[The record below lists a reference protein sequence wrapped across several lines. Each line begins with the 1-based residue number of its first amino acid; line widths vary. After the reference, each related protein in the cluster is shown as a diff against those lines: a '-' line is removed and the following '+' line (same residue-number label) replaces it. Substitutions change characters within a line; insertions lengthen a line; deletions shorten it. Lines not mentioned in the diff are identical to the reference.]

1 MKYFPL
7 VWATLWRKKTRTIF
21 TLLSVVVA
29 FLLFGVL
36 ETVDYAFSHPSVGAA
51 GADKLVTTNKYSIT
65 LSLPFADVQQIRS
78 VPGVEEVTWITWFGG
93 YYQESK
99 NFVFALPIDTDTYFN
114 LHKDEF
120 IVSDAEMRAF
130 RDTRTGG
137 LANIA
142 LMKKFGWKVGDK
154 VPLHSTIW
162 TQKNGSLDWTFD
174 IVGTF
179 DAKDPTQA
187 SQQASSFLFHYELF
201 DEGRSFGKGS
211 IGWFEERVADPSQAS
226 DVAHRIDALFANS
239 SDETKT
245 QPAKDFAM
253 AFLKQLG
260 DVGFVLRAILGAVFF
275 TLLFLTGNTMM
286 QSVRERVPELAV
298 LKTLGFGDAAVL
310 GLVMAESLLLCV
322 VAALLG
328 LALSFAAIPIVKMGL
343 QGVELS
349 PRALLPGIGGTAT
362 RFGHVEVL
370 YITEFVGL
378 IFIYLGYGMMRQD
391 HSASV
396 HANQQTSQQTWEGS
410 PSPVDPRAT

>member
-1 MKYFPL
+1 MKFFPL

-36 ETVDYAFSHPSVGAA
+36 ETVDYAFSHPGAGA
-51 GADKLVTTNKYSIT
+51 TGADKLVTTNKYSIT
-65 LSLPFADVQQIRS
+65 LPLPFADTHMIRS
-78 VPGVEEVTWITWFGG
+78 VPGVEEVTWFTWFGG

-99 NFVFALPIDTDTYFN
+99 NFVFALPIDADTYFN
-114 LHKDEF
+114 VHKDEF

-130 RDTRTGG
+130 RDARPGA
-137 LANIA
+137 LVNIA

-174 IVGTF
+174 IIGTF

-187 SQQASSFLFHYELF
+187 SQQASSLLFHYEMF

-211 IGWFEERVADPSQAS
+211 VGWFEERVADPSQAS
-226 DVAHRIDALFANS
+226 EVANRIDALFTNS

-253 AFLKQLG
+253 AFVKQLG
-260 DVGFVLRAILGAVFF
+260 DIGFVLRAILGAVFF

-286 QSVRERVPELAV
+286 QSVRERVPEFAV

-322 VAALLG
+322 VAALVG
-328 LALSFAAIPIVKMGL
+328 LALSFGAIPIVKMGL

-349 PRALLPGIGGTAT
+349 PRALLPGIGVA
-362 RFGHVEVL
+362 VL
-370 YITEFVGL
+370 LGVIVGL
-378 IFIYLGYGMMRQD
+378 PPALRAMRL
-391 HSASV
+391 
-396 HANQQTSQQTWEGS
+396 TI
-410 PSPVDPRAT
+410 VDALADRR

>member
-1 MKYFPL
+1 M
-7 VWATLWRKKTRTIF
+7 
-21 TLLSVVVA
+21 
-29 FLLFGVL
+29 
-36 ETVDYAFSHPSVGAA
+36 
-51 GADKLVTTNKYSIT
+51 NKYSIT
-65 LSLPFADVQQIRS
+65 LPLPFADVQEIRS
-78 VPGVEEVTWITWFGG
+78 VAGVEEVTWLTWFGG

-99 NFVFALPIDTDTYFN
+99 NFVFALPIDIDTYFN

-137 LANIA
+137 LANTA

-162 TQKNGSLDWTFD
+162 TQKSGSLDWTFD

-201 DEGRSFGKGS
+201 DEGRSFGKGNV
-211 IGWFEERVADPSQAS
+211 GWIEERVTDPSQAS
-226 DVAHRIDALFANS
+226 VVANRIDALFANS
-239 SDETKT
+239 PDETKT

-253 AFLKQLG
+253 AFIKQLG

-322 VAALLG
+322 AAALVG
-328 LALSFAAIPIVKMGL
+328 LALSFGAIPIVRMGL
-343 QGVELS
+343 QGMELS
-349 PRALLPGIGGTAT
+349 RGAVLPGIGVA
-362 RFGHVEVL
+362 VL
-370 YITEFVGL
+370 LGVIVGL
-378 IFIYLGYGMMRQD
+378 PPALRAMRL
-391 HSASV
+391 
-396 HANQQTSQQTWEGS
+396 TI
-410 PSPVDPRAT
+410 VDALADKR

>member
-36 ETVDYAFSHPSVGAA
+36 ETVDYAFSHPSGGAS
-51 GADKLVTTNKYSIT
+51 GADKLVTMNKYSIT
-65 LSLPFADVQQIRS
+65 LPLPFADMQQIRS
-78 VPGVEEVTWITWFGG
+78 VPGVEEVTWLTWFGG

-99 NFVFALPIDTDTYFN
+99 NFVFALPIDIDTYFN

-120 IVSDAEMRAF
+120 IVSDAQMRAF

-137 LANIA
+137 LANTA

-162 TQKNGSLDWTFD
+162 TQKSGSLDWTFD

-201 DEGRSFGKGS
+201 DEGRSFGKGNV
-211 IGWFEERVADPSQAS
+211 GWIEERVTDPSQAS
-226 DVAHRIDALFANS
+226 VVANRIDALFANS
-239 SDETKT
+239 PDETKT

-253 AFLKQLG
+253 AFIKQLG

-286 QSVRERVPELAV
+286 QSVRERVPEFGV

-310 GLVMAESLLLCV
+310 GLVLAESLLLCV
-322 VAALLG
+322 AAALVG
-328 LALSFAAIPIVKMGL
+328 LALSFAAIPIVRMGL
-343 QGVELS
+343 QGMELS
-349 PRALLPGIGGTAT
+349 RGALLPGIGVA
-362 RFGHVEVL
+362 VL
-370 YITEFVGL
+370 LGVIVGL
-378 IFIYLGYGMMRQD
+378 PPALRAMRL
-391 HSASV
+391 
-396 HANQQTSQQTWEGS
+396 TI
-410 PSPVDPRAT
+410 VDALADRH